1 MNIEAKDLQTAL
13 IEASKQ
19 LECSVVDLEYEV
31 IQHAKTGFLG
41 LFRKNAIICIKGH
54 KKPQKPHYEKV
65 KKYQNEKLNKHT
77 TKNYEKYEPKKEYKE
92 NHSFQKPL
100 ENNTSREHYKVKNDA
115 IFDSFHKESSEEIN
129 IASYIDEIHYS
140 LEKLLAT
147 FDFDI
152 KVIQVSVWDENCV
165 LIKLDGEDAALL
177 IGKEAHRY
185 KAFSYLLY
193 NWLNAKYKI
202 QPRLEIA
209 QFLENQTQAIESY
222 LKILIE
228 KVESTGRVQTKPL
241 DGIWLKLALEKL
253 RERFPDKYVAIK
265 QNDDQ
270 RYIVVND
277 FLKKNE

>member
-19 LECSVVDLEYEV
+19 FECSVIDLEYEV
-31 IQHAKTGFLG
+31 IQHAKAGFFG

-54 KKPQKPHYEKV
+54 KKTQKPHQERA
-65 KKYQNEKLNKHT
+65 KKFQNEKFNKHT
-77 TKNYEKYEPKKEYKE
+77 QKNFDKNEPKKEYKE
-92 NHSFQKPL
+92 NFQKPI
-100 ENNTSREHYKVKNDA
+100 EDITQPKEHYKVKNDA
-115 IFDSFHKESSEEIN
+115 IFDSFHKESSEERN
-129 IASYIDEIHYS
+129 IASYIDEIKIS

-152 KVIQVSVWDENCV
+152 KVVQVSIWDENCV

-193 NWLNAKYKI
+193 NWLSAKYKI

-209 QFLENQTQAIESY
+209 QFLENQTQAIENY

>member
-13 IEASKQ
+13 IKASKQ
-19 LECSVVDLEYEV
+19 FECSVIDLEYDV
-31 IQHAKTGFLG
+31 IQHSKTGFFG
-41 LFRKNAIICIKGH
+41 LFRKNAIIYVKGH
-54 KKPQKPHYEKV
+54 KKNHNEKFKKNHNEKSTKHTSKSYEK
-65 KKYQNEKLNKHT
+65 NEQ
-77 TKNYEKYEPKKEYKE
+77 KKEYKE
-92 NHSFQKPL
+92 KNQRPL
-100 ENNTSREHYKVKNDA
+100 EIQSKEYYKVKNDV
-115 IFDSFHKESSEEIN
+115 IFDSFHKESEEEKDIDF
-129 IASYIDEIHYS
+129 YIDEIKIS

-152 KVIQVSVWDENCV
+152 KVIQVSIWDKNCV
-165 LIKLDGEDAALL
+165 LIKLDGKDAALL
-177 IGKEAHRY
+177 IGREAHRY

-209 QFLENQTQAIESY
+209 QFLENQTQAIDNY

-228 KVESTGRVQTKPL
+228 KIETNGKVQTKPL

-253 RERFPDKYVAIK
+253 RERFPNKYVAIK
-265 QNDDQ
+265 QNDEQ

>member
-19 LECSVVDLEYEV
+19 LECSVIDLEYEV
-31 IQHAKTGFLG
+31 IQHAKAGFFG

-54 KKPQKPHYEKV
+54 KKTKKPHQEKA
-65 KKYQNEKLNKHT
+65 KKIQNENFIKHSQ
-77 TKNYEKYEPKKEYKE
+77 KNLEKNEHSKEHRE
-92 NHSFQKPL
+92 SFQKLL
-100 ENNTSREHYKVKNDA
+100 ETNAPTKEHYKVKNDV
-115 IFDSFHKESSEEIN
+115 IFDSFHKESPEEKN
-129 IASYIDEIHYS
+129 IASYIDEIKIS
-140 LEKLLAT
+140 LENLLAT

-193 NWLNAKYKI
+193 NWLSAKYKI

-209 QFLENQTQAIESY
+209 QFLENQTQAIENY

-228 KVESTGRVQTKPL
+228 KVESAGRVQTKPL

>member
-19 LECSVVDLEYEV
+19 LECSVIDLEYEV
-31 IQHAKTGFLG
+31 IQHAKAGFFG
-41 LFRKNAIICIKGH
+41 LFKKNAIICIKGH
-54 KKPQKPHYEKV
+54 KKTQKVHNEKS
-65 KKYQNEKLNKHT
+65 KKNQNEKFNKYSQ
-77 TKNYEKYEPKKEYKE
+77 KNFEKNEYKKEYKE
-92 NHSFQKPL
+92 NFQKPI
-100 ENNTSREHYKVKNDA
+100 EDIAQPKEHYKVKNDA
-115 IFDSFHKESSEEIN
+115 IFDSFHKESSEEKN
-129 IASYIDEIHYS
+129 IVSYIDEIKIS
-140 LEKLLAT
+140 LENLLAT

-152 KVIQVSVWDENCV
+152 KVVQVSVWDETCV

-209 QFLENQTQAIESY
+209 QFLENQTQAIDSY

-228 KVESTGRVQTKPL
+228 KVENTGRVQTKPL

>member
-19 LECSVVDLEYEV
+19 LECSVIDLEYEV
-31 IQHAKTGFLG
+31 IQHAKAGFFG
-41 LFRKNAIICIKGH
+41 LFKKNAIICIKGH
-54 KKPQKPHYEKV
+54 KKTQKVHNEKP
-65 KKYQNEKLNKHT
+65 KKIQNEKFNKYSQ
-77 TKNYEKYEPKKEYKE
+77 KNFEKKEYKKEYKE
-92 NHSFQKPL
+92 NFQKPI
-100 ENNTSREHYKVKNDA
+100 ENIAQPKEHYKVKNDA
-115 IFDSFHKESSEEIN
+115 IFDSFHKESSEEKN
-129 IASYIDEIHYS
+129 IVSYIDEIKIS
-140 LEKLLAT
+140 LENLLAT

-152 KVIQVSVWDENCV
+152 KVVQVSVWDETCV
-165 LIKLDGEDAALL
+165 LIKLDGKDAALL

-209 QFLENQTQAIESY
+209 QFLENQTQAIDSY

-228 KVESTGRVQTKPL
+228 KVENTGRVQTKPL

>member
-19 LECSVVDLEYEV
+19 LECSVIDLEYEV
-31 IQHAKTGFLG
+31 IQHAKAGFFG

-54 KKPQKPHYEKV
+54 KKTKKPHQEKA
-65 KKYQNEKLNKHT
+65 KKNQNENFIKHSQ
-77 TKNYEKYEPKKEYKE
+77 KNLEKKEHRE
-92 NHSFQKPL
+92 SFQKPL
-100 ENNTSREHYKVKNDA
+100 EANTKEHYKVKNDA
-115 IFDSFHKESSEEIN
+115 IFDSFHKESPEEKD
-129 IASYIDEIHYS
+129 IASYIDEIKIS
-140 LEKLLAT
+140 LENLLAT

-193 NWLNAKYKI
+193 NWLSAKYKI

-209 QFLENQTQAIESY
+209 QFLENQTQAIENY

>member
-19 LECSVVDLEYEV
+19 FECSVIDLEYEV
-31 IQHAKTGFLG
+31 IQHAKTGFFG

-54 KKPQKPHYEKV
+54 KKTQKPHQEKT
-65 KKYQNEKLNKHT
+65 KKFHNEKFNKHMQ
-77 TKNYEKYEPKKEYKE
+77 KNFDKNESKKEYKE
-92 NHSFQKPL
+92 NFQKPI
-100 ENNTSREHYKVKNDA
+100 EDIVQPKEHYKVKNDA
-115 IFDSFHKESSEEIN
+115 IFDSFHKESSEEKN
-129 IASYIDEIHYS
+129 IASYIDEIKIS

-152 KVIQVSVWDENCV
+152 KVIQVSIWDENCV

-193 NWLNAKYKI
+193 NWLSAKYKI

-209 QFLENQTQAIESY
+209 QFLENQTQAIENY

>member
-19 LECSVVDLEYEV
+19 FECSVIDLEYEV
-31 IQHAKTGFLG
+31 IQHAKTGFFG
-41 LFRKNAIICIKGH
+41 LFKKNAIIYIKGH
-54 KKPQKPHYEKV
+54 KKNHKNHIEKS
-65 KKYQNEKLNKHT
+65 KKSQNEKNNKHT
-77 TKNYEKYEPKKEYKE
+77 SKNYEKNDLKKDKDGLQKPVEALAKSKEY
-92 NHSFQKPL
+92 
-100 ENNTSREHYKVKNDA
+100 YKVKNDV
-115 IFDSFHKESSEEIN
+115 IFDSFHKESKEEKNITLYIEEIKL
-129 IASYIDEIHYS
+129 S
-140 LEKLLAT
+140 LEKLLST

-152 KVIQVSVWDENCV
+152 KVIQVSIWDENCV

-209 QFLENQTQAIESY
+209 QFLENQTQAIDNY

-228 KVESTGRVQTKPL
+228 KIETIGRVQTKPL
-241 DGIWLKLALEKL
+241 DGIWLKLVLEKL
-253 RERFPDKYVAIK
+253 RERFPDKYVAIR
-265 QNDDQ
+265 QNDNQ
-270 RYIVVND
+270 RCIVVND

>member
-13 IEASKQ
+13 IEASRQ
-19 LECSVVDLEYEV
+19 FECSVIDLEYEV
-31 IQHAKTGFLG
+31 IQHAKIGFFG

-54 KKPQKPHYEKV
+54 KKTQKPHQEKT
-65 KKYQNEKLNKHT
+65 KKFHNEKSNKHMQ
-77 TKNYEKYEPKKEYKE
+77 KNFDKNESKKEYKE
-92 NHSFQKPL
+92 NFQKPI
-100 ENNTSREHYKVKNDA
+100 EDIVQPKEHYKVKNDA
-115 IFDSFHKESSEEIN
+115 IFDSFHKESSEEKN
-129 IASYIDEIHYS
+129 IASYIDEIKIS

-152 KVIQVSVWDENCV
+152 KVIQVSIWDENCV

-193 NWLNAKYKI
+193 NWLSAKYKI

-209 QFLENQTQAIESY
+209 QFLENQTQAIENY

-228 KVESTGRVQTKPL
+228 KVESTGGVQTKPL

-253 RERFPDKYVAIK
+253 RERFPDKYVAVK

>member
-19 LECSVVDLEYEV
+19 LECSVIDLEYEV
-31 IQHAKTGFLG
+31 IQHAKAGFFG
-41 LFRKNAIICIKGH
+41 LFKKNAIISIKGH
-54 KKPQKPHYEKV
+54 KKNQKPHHEKT
-65 KKYQNEKLNKHT
+65 KKFQNEKFSKHAQ
-77 TKNYEKYEPKKEYKE
+77 KNFEKNESKKEYKDGA
-92 NHSFQKPL
+92 QKLSEEVTQPK
-100 ENNTSREHYKVKNDA
+100 EHYKVKNDA
-115 IFDSFHKESSEEIN
+115 IFDSFHKEFSEEKN
-129 IASYIDEIHYS
+129 IALYIDEIKIS
-140 LEKLLAT
+140 LENLLAT

-152 KVIQVSVWDENCV
+152 KVIQVSIWDENCI

-193 NWLNAKYKI
+193 NWLSAKYKI

-209 QFLENQTQAIESY
+209 QFLENQTQAIENY

-228 KVESTGRVQTKPL
+228 KVENTGRVQTKPL

>member
-19 LECSVVDLEYEV
+19 LECSVIDLEYEV
-31 IQHAKTGFLG
+31 IQHAKAGFFG

-54 KKPQKPHYEKV
+54 KKTQKPHQERA
-65 KKYQNEKLNKHT
+65 KKFQNEKFNKHT
-77 TKNYEKYEPKKEYKE
+77 QKNFDKNEPKKEYKE
-92 NHSFQKPL
+92 NFQKPI
-100 ENNTSREHYKVKNDA
+100 EDITQPKEHYKVKNDA
-115 IFDSFHKESSEEIN
+115 IFDSFHKESSEERN
-129 IASYIDEIHYS
+129 IASYIDEIKIS

-152 KVIQVSVWDENCV
+152 KVVQVSIWDENCV

-193 NWLNAKYKI
+193 NWLSAKYKI

-209 QFLENQTQAIESY
+209 QFLENQTQAIENY

>member
-19 LECSVVDLEYEV
+19 FECSVIDLEYEV
-31 IQHAKTGFLG
+31 IQHAKAGFFG
-41 LFRKNAIICIKGH
+41 LFRKNAIIRIKGH
-54 KKPQKPHYEKV
+54 KKTQKPHQEKT
-65 KKYQNEKLNKHT
+65 KKFHNEKFNKYMQ
-77 TKNYEKYEPKKEYKE
+77 KNFDKNEPKKEYKE
-92 NHSFQKPL
+92 NFQKPI
-100 ENNTSREHYKVKNDA
+100 EDIAQPKEHYKVKNDA
-115 IFDSFHKESSEEIN
+115 IFDSFHKESSEERN
-129 IASYIDEIHYS
+129 ITSYIDEIKIS

-152 KVIQVSVWDENCV
+152 KVMQVSVWDENCV

-193 NWLNAKYKI
+193 NWLSAKYKI

-209 QFLENQTQAIESY
+209 QFLENQTQAIENY

-228 KVESTGRVQTKPL
+228 KVENTGRVQTKPL

>member
-19 LECSVVDLEYEV
+19 LECSVIDLEYEV
-31 IQHAKTGFLG
+31 IQHAKAGFFG

-54 KKPQKPHYEKV
+54 KKTQKPHQERA
-65 KKYQNEKLNKHT
+65 KKFQNEKFNKHT
-77 TKNYEKYEPKKEYKE
+77 QKNFKKNELKKEYKE
-92 NHSFQKPL
+92 NFQKPI
-100 ENNTSREHYKVKNDA
+100 EDITQPKEHYKVKNDA
-115 IFDSFHKESSEEIN
+115 IFDSFHKESSEERN
-129 IASYIDEIHYS
+129 IASYIDEIKIS

-152 KVIQVSVWDENCV
+152 KVIQVSIWDENCV

-193 NWLNAKYKI
+193 NWLSAKYKI

-209 QFLENQTQAIESY
+209 QFLENQTQAIENY

-265 QNDDQ
+265 QNNDQ

>member
-19 LECSVVDLEYEV
+19 LECSVIDLEYEV
-31 IQHAKTGFLG
+31 IQHAKAGFFG

-54 KKPQKPHYEKV
+54 KKTQKPHQEKT
-65 KKYQNEKLNKHT
+65 KKFHNEKFNKHT
-77 TKNYEKYEPKKEYKE
+77 QKNFDKNEPKKEYKE
-92 NHSFQKPL
+92 NFQKPI
-100 ENNTSREHYKVKNDA
+100 EDITQPKEHYKVKNDA
-115 IFDSFHKESSEEIN
+115 IFDSFHKESSEERN
-129 IASYIDEIHYS
+129 IASYIDEIKIS

-152 KVIQVSVWDENCV
+152 KVVQVSIWDENCV

-193 NWLNAKYKI
+193 NWLSAKYKI

-209 QFLENQTQAIESY
+209 QFLENQTQAIENY

>member
-19 LECSVVDLEYEV
+19 LECSVIDLEYEV
-31 IQHAKTGFLG
+31 IQHAKAGFFG
-41 LFRKNAIICIKGH
+41 LFRKNAIICIKGY
-54 KKPQKPHYEKV
+54 KKIQKAHQERS
-65 KKYQNEKLNKHT
+65 KKFQNEKFNKHSQ
-77 TKNYEKYEPKKEYKE
+77 KNLDKNESKREYKE
-92 NHSFQKPL
+92 NFQKSIEDITQPK
-100 ENNTSREHYKVKNDA
+100 EHYKVKNDA
-115 IFDSFHKESSEEIN
+115 IFDSFHKESSEERN
-129 IASYIDEIHYS
+129 IASYIDEIKIS

-152 KVIQVSVWDENCV
+152 KVIQVSIWDENCV

-193 NWLNAKYKI
+193 NWLSAKYKI

-209 QFLENQTQAIESY
+209 QFLENQTQAIENY

-270 RYIVVND
+270 RYIVVNN

>member
-19 LECSVVDLEYEV
+19 LECSVIDLEYEV
-31 IQHAKTGFLG
+31 IQHAKAGFFG
-41 LFRKNAIICIKGH
+41 LFKKNAIICIKGH
-54 KKPQKPHYEKV
+54 KKIQKVHNEKP
-65 KKYQNEKLNKHT
+65 KKNQNEKFNKYSQ
-77 TKNYEKYEPKKEYKE
+77 KNFEKNEYKKEYKE
-92 NHSFQKPL
+92 NFQKPI
-100 ENNTSREHYKVKNDA
+100 ENIAQPKEHYKVKNDA
-115 IFDSFHKESSEEIN
+115 IFDSFHKESSEEKN
-129 IASYIDEIHYS
+129 IVSYIDEIKIS
-140 LEKLLAT
+140 LENLLAT

-152 KVIQVSVWDENCV
+152 KVVQVSVWDETCV

-209 QFLENQTQAIESY
+209 QFLENQTQAIDSY

-228 KVESTGRVQTKPL
+228 KVENTGRVQTKPL

>member
-19 LECSVVDLEYEV
+19 LECSVIDLEYEV
-31 IQHAKTGFLG
+31 IQHAKAGFFG
-41 LFRKNAIICIKGH
+41 LFKKNAIICIKGH
-54 KKPQKPHYEKV
+54 KKAQKVHNEKP
-65 KKYQNEKLNKHT
+65 KKNQNEKFNKYSQ
-77 TKNYEKYEPKKEYKE
+77 KNFEKNEYRKEYKE
-92 NHSFQKPL
+92 NFQKPI
-100 ENNTSREHYKVKNDA
+100 EDIAQPKEHYKVKNDA
-115 IFDSFHKESSEEIN
+115 IFDSFHKESSEEKN
-129 IASYIDEIHYS
+129 IVSYIDEIKIS
-140 LEKLLAT
+140 LENLLAT

-152 KVIQVSVWDENCV
+152 KVVQVSVWDETCV

-209 QFLENQTQAIESY
+209 QFLENQTQAIDSY

-228 KVESTGRVQTKPL
+228 KVENTGRVQTKPL

>member
-19 LECSVVDLEYEV
+19 LECSVIDLEYEV
-31 IQHAKTGFLG
+31 IQHAKAGFFG

-54 KKPQKPHYEKV
+54 KKTKKPYQEKA
-65 KKYQNEKLNKHT
+65 KKIQNENFIKHSQKNLEKNEHNKEHR
-77 TKNYEKYEPKKEYKE
+77 E
-92 NHSFQKPL
+92 SFQKPL
-100 ENNTSREHYKVKNDA
+100 ETNAPTKEHYKVKNDV
-115 IFDSFHKESSEEIN
+115 IFDSFHKELPEEKN
-129 IASYIDEIHYS
+129 IASYIDEIKIS
-140 LEKLLAT
+140 LENLLAT

-193 NWLNAKYKI
+193 NWLSAKYKI

-209 QFLENQTQAIESY
+209 QFLENQTQAIENY

-228 KVESTGRVQTKPL
+228 KVESAGRVQTKPL

-253 RERFPDKYVAIK
+253 RERFPNKYVAIK